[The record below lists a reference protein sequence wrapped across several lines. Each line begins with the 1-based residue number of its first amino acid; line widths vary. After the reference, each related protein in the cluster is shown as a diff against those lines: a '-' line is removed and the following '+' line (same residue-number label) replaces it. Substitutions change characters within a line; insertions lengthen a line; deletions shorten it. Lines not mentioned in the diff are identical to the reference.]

1 MKKGYLKLRTTSLTS
16 SLMLLVFLVFN
27 QNSYAVNFQD
37 TSQSFDEYKG
47 RVIGNDKKKSLMFAD
62 VSVVSTNISTITNK
76 EGEFTLKVPKSLSDK
91 SIKVS
96 FLGYETKEVLLSS
109 LKGKNNTIILNVI
122 TTQLSQVNINV
133 PKDAR
138 TLVRAT
144 LTNRGD
150 KYVNDKTL
158 MTAFYRETIKKRNKN
173 ASLAEAVVKIYK
185 EPYSTSKRDAI
196 ELIKSRKNTNYSR
209 LDTLAVKLQGGPFS
223 ALYSDIVKY
232 QDYIFDEELFKYY
245 RFSFGNSTQINDRQV
260 YVVNFEQLQNVVT
273 PLYRGKLYIDAE
285 TFALVSANYSLN
297 VENKDEAVKMFVR
310 KKPRLVRVEAE
321 EASYRVDYKSTPD
334 GKWYYSYSNV
344 QLAFRVKW
352 RKKLFGST
360 YTLNIEMAVTD
371 WTKNIATA
379 LNRDNKLRPTII
391 LSDEASGFSD
401 PEFWGEYNIIEPEK
415 SIESA
420 IRKISKQLSKIERKK
435 E

>member
-1 MKKGYLKLRTTSLTS
+1 MKKRHLKTAVASQLILF
-16 SLMLLVFLVFN
+16 VFLVFN
-27 QNSYAVNFQD
+27 QNSYALALQD
-37 TSQSFDEYKG
+37 DSQTFDEYKG
-47 RVIGNDKKKSLMFAD
+47 RVIGDDTKKPLVFAD

-76 EGEFTLKVPKSLSDK
+76 EGEFTLKVPKSLSSN
-91 SIKVS
+91 SIKIS
-96 FLGYETKEVLLSS
+96 FLGYESQEVSLSS
-109 LKGKNNTIILNVI
+109 LRGENNTISLNVI

-138 TLVRAT
+138 ALVKAT
-144 LTNRGD
+144 LENREE
-150 KYVNDKTL
+150 KYLNNKTL
-158 MTAFYRETIKKRNKN
+158 MTAFYRETIKKRNRN

-185 EPYSTSKRDAI
+185 EPYSTSKSDAV

-232 QDYIFDEELFKYY
+232 KDYIFDKELFDYY
-245 RFSFGNSTQINDRQV
+245 NFSFGNSTQINNRQV
-260 YVVNFEQLQNVVT
+260 YVVNFEQQPNIVT

-285 TFALVSANYSLN
+285 NFALISANYSLN
-297 VENKDEAVKMFVR
+297 VENKDEAVKLFVR
-310 KKPRLVRVEAE
+310 KKPRLVKVEPE
-321 EASYRVDYKSTPD
+321 EALYRVDYKTTPD

-360 YTLNIEMAVTD
+360 YTLNIEMAITD
-371 WTKNIATA
+371 WTKNITSA
-379 LNRDNKLRPTII
+379 LNRNNRIRPTVI
-391 LSDEASGFSD
+391 LTDEASGFSD
-401 PEFWGEYNIIEPEK
+401 PGFWGEYNIIEPEK

-420 IRKISKQLSKIERKK
+420 IRKISRQLEKIDSKKK
-435 E
+435 

>member
-1 MKKGYLKLRTTSLTS
+1 MKKGYLKPSGRSFASL
-16 SLMLLVFLVFN
+16 LILFVFLVFN
-27 QNSYAVNFQD
+27 QNSYAIDFQD

-47 RVIGNDKKKSLMFAD
+47 RVIGNDTKKPLIFAD
-62 VSVVSTNISTITNK
+62 ISVVSTNISTITNK
-76 EGEFTLKVPKSLSDK
+76 EGEFILKVPKSLSDK

-96 FLGYETKEVLLSS
+96 FLGYETKEVSLNS
-109 LKGKNNTIILNVI
+109 LKVENNTIALNVV

-138 TLVRAT
+138 TLVKAT
-144 LTNRGD
+144 LENRGD

-185 EPYSTSKRDAI
+185 EPYSTSKNDAV
-196 ELIKSRKNTNYSR
+196 ELVKSRKSTNYSR

-232 QDYIFDEELFKYY
+232 QDYIFDEELFDYY
-245 RFSFGNSTQINDRQV
+245 NFSFGNSTQINDRQV
-260 YVVNFEQLQNVVT
+260 YVVNFEQLPNIVT

-310 KKPRLVRVEAE
+310 KKPRLVKVEPE

-371 WTKNIATA
+371 WTKNITTA

-391 LSDEASGFSD
+391 LSDKASGFSD

-420 IRKISKQLSKIERKK
+420 IRKISRQLNRIKTK
-435 E
+435 

>member
-144 LTNRGD
+144 LKNRGD

>member
-1 MKKGYLKLRTTSLTS
+1 MKKGYLKLGKTNTASL
-16 SLMLLVFLVFN
+16 LMLFVFLVFG
-27 QNSYAVNFQD
+27 QHSYALAYQD
-37 TSQSFDEYKG
+37 TSQSFNEYKG
-47 RVIGNDKKKSLMFAD
+47 YVIGNDTRKPLVFAD
-62 VSVVSTNISTITNK
+62 ISVVKTNISTITNK
-76 EGEFTLKVPKSLSDK
+76 EGEFTLKVPKSLSSN
-91 SIKVS
+91 SIKIS
-96 FLGYETKEVLLSS
+96 FLGYETKEISQET
-109 LKGKNNTIILNVI
+109 LKGKNNTIALNVI

-138 TLVRAT
+138 TLVKAS
-144 LTNRGD
+144 LENRRE
-150 KYVNDKTL
+150 KYINDKTL

-185 EPYSTSKRDAI
+185 EPYATSKSDAI
-196 ELIKSRKNTNYSR
+196 ELVKSRKNTNYSR

-223 ALYSDIVKY
+223 TLYSDIVKY
-232 QDYIFDEELFKYY
+232 QDYLFYNEFFEYY
-245 RFSFGNSTQINDRQV
+245 NFSFGNSTQINDRQV
-260 YVVNFEQLQNVVT
+260 YVVNFEQQANIVT

-297 VENKDEAVKMFVR
+297 VENKDEAVKLFLR
-310 KKPRLVRVEAE
+310 KKPRMVRVEPE

-352 RKKLFGST
+352 RKKLFSSI

-371 WTKNIATA
+371 WTNNFTTS
-379 LNRDNKLRPTII
+379 LNKDNRLKPTVI

-420 IRKISKQLSKIERKK
+420 IKKISRQLSKIKSK
-435 E
+435 

>member
-1 MKKGYLKLRTTSLTS
+1 MKKGYLKQNKTSFVT
-16 SLMLLVFLVFN
+16 LLVLFTFLVFN
-27 QNSYAVNFQD
+27 QNASALAFQE

-47 RVIGNDKKKSLMFAD
+47 RIIGNDTKKPLVFAD
-62 VSVVSTNISTITNK
+62 VSVINSNISTITNK
-76 EGEFTLKVPKSLSDK
+76 EGEFTLKVPKSLSGN
-91 SIKVS
+91 SVKVS
-96 FLGYETKEVLLSS
+96 FLGYETQEVPLRN
-109 LKGKNNTIILNVI
+109 LKGENNTITLNVI

-138 TLVRAT
+138 ALVKAT
-144 LTNRGD
+144 LENREE
-150 KYVNDKTL
+150 KYVNEKTL

-185 EPYSTSKRDAI
+185 EPYSTSKRDAV
-196 ELIKSRKNTNYSR
+196 ELVKSRKNTNYSR

-232 QDYIFDEELFKYY
+232 KDYIFDEELFDYY
-245 RFSFGNSTQINDRQV
+245 NFSFGNSTQINDRQV
-260 YVVNFEQLQNVVT
+260 YVVNFEQQPNIVT

-297 VENKDEAVKMFVR
+297 VENKDEAVKLFIR
-310 KKPRLVRVEAE
+310 KKPRLVRVEPE
-321 EASYRVDYKSTPD
+321 EALYRVDYKTTPE

-352 RKKLFGST
+352 RKKLFSSI
-360 YTLNIEMAVTD
+360 YTLNIEMAITD
-371 WTKNIATA
+371 WTTNITSA
-379 LNRDNKLRPTII
+379 LNKDNRIRPSVI

-420 IRKISKQLSKIERKK
+420 IRKISRQLEKIERK